1 MRGRTAAATI
11 GLTVLLLGCADSGG
25 GRSGSAP
32 STATAPA
39 AAAASAGATT
49 AAAGSRFDGRYR
61 GDSNLTLSRGRACGP
76 QSGMRTVVVRNGEAR
91 MLYDTMRNVS
101 AVGMV
106 QPDGSVTML
115 GESDINSRVTGRFE
129 GGRFRGELATVQ
141 CVRALDLPRV
151 GR

>member
-25 GRSGSAP
+25 VRSGGAP
-32 STATAPA
+32 STATAP

-49 AAAGSRFDGRYR
+49 AAASSRFDGRYR

-129 GGRFRGELATVQ
+129 NGRFRGELATVQ